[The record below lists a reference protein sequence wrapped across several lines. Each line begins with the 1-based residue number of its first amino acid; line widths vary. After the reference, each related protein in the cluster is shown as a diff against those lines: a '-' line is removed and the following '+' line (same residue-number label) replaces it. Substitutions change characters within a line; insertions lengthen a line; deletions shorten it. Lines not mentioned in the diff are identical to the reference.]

1 MFCSSASH
9 LSPADRLTFEPVGVV
24 IAAAGRGPVSVT
36 AGLGLTAGQSDAPLT

>member
-1 MFCSSASH
+1 MLCPAASH

-36 AGLGLTAGQSDAPLT
+36 AGLELTAGRSDALLT